1 MGPALTRVANTPG
14 PVTTAA
20 HDITIIIMGPA
31 DAITTAMG
39 LIRTTAI
46 PRAGRPQ
53 AGVTAHPSGITRTHI
68 GAVIP
73 TVVTT
78 ITSRTTGKL
87 RLSRG
92 NGCSCATRRLGQL
105 RYYHGAVDGVIGP
118 QTRSAIAAFESRN
131 GLAVDGTIN
140 RPLLDSLGLG

>member
-14 PVTTAA
+14 PATTAA

-46 PRAGRPQ
+46 TRAGRPR
-53 AGVTAHPSGITRTHI
+53 AGVTAHPLGITRTRI

-78 ITSRTTGKL
+78 ITIRTTGQPTVITRQRL
-87 RLSRG
+87 RLC
-92 NGCSCATRRLGQL
+92 NA
-105 RYYHGAVDGVIGP
+105 
-118 QTRSAIAAFESRN
+118 
-131 GLAVDGTIN
+131 GLANSVTIT
-140 RPLLDSLGLG
+140 G